1 MLGKL
6 GEIPCEPMKEE
17 QGEVAF
23 GESIMDRQLHVLNET
38 FIETKWLLFIQ
49 LMQSI
54 KDDDYSNWIKCA
66 DVNKNARMQQKIG
79 EIVKPKV
86 HLYHV
91 QVDDELIIEGDKW
104 DQIFFIKVI

>member
-54 KDDDYSNWIKCA
+54 LMSIEYIAIRHYIW
-66 DVNKNARMQQKIG
+66 
-79 EIVKPKV
+79 
-86 HLYHV
+86 HLKSIRY
-91 QVDDELIIEGDKW
+91 
-104 DQIFFIKVI
+104 